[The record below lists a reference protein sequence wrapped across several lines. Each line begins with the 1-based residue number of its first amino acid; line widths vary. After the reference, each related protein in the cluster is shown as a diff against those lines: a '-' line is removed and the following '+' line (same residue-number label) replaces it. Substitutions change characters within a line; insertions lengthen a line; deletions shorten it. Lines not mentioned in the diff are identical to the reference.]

1 MLDFASSSFGVCTFV
16 AVDIYVF
23 QVTFL
28 FDHVMWLTTVYRFI
42 IYTLIML
49 TTAHVDRGRPTLKD
63 DERFRHGLIH
73 NLQEKLFITVLL
85 CTAPTP
91 LEIRSP
97 SKRLSRRLVI
107 IFIQRKKQ

>member
-1 MLDFASSSFGVCTFV
+1 
-16 AVDIYVF
+16 
-23 QVTFL
+23 
-28 FDHVMWLTTVYRFI
+28 
-42 IYTLIML
+42 ML
-49 TTAHVDRGRPTLKD
+49 TTAHVDRGGPTLKD
-63 DERFRHGLIH
+63 DERYRHVLVRD
-73 NLQEKLFITVLL
+73 LQEKLFITVLL